1 MAVRWYPP
9 FRCVWISY
17 RPICERSRYQP
28 RLRVAPCDRLARTWL
43 AYVDRSSHLELRSVS
58 QRASWMSAQHS
69 AWCTPWGG
77 APRPTGRHPELR
89 ICAVF
94 AYLWCSLLRVFL
106 GLTGIQWQ

>member
-77 APRPTGRHPELR
+77 AHQGQQAGTPSCVFALYLR
-89 ICAVF
+89 ICGAP
-94 AYLWCSLLRVFL
+94 Y
-106 GLTGIQWQ
+106 